1 MSHIVLGSFAGI
13 GLAVSQRLPI
23 SNPSESGSLFILG
36 LVLFAA
42 AAYAR
47 RRFSRPEH
55 S

>member
-1 MSHIVLGSFAGI
+1 MSHIVLGSIAGI

-23 SNPSESGSLFILG
+23 SNPSESGSLLILG

-42 AAYAR
+42 ATYAR
-47 RRFSRPEH
+47 RRLSRHAE